1 MYALNI
7 NVLNQQ
13 DRNGYTMWNMA
24 LEYLIET
31 DNSAVMTL
39 TPHNAYI
46 KEKHTHI
53 KLTVIT
59 AVLWRCLNMKL
70 LNEIITLDDLI
81 RAPMLTT

>member
-13 DRNGYTMWNMA
+13 NRNGFTMWNTA

-39 TPHNAYI
+39 LILTRHNANSWKKKTPHTQYVNSHHRASRVMFSSLSQ
-46 KEKHTHI
+46 E
-53 KLTVIT
+53 
-59 AVLWRCLNMKL
+59 
-70 LNEIITLDDLI
+70 EI
-81 RAPMLTT
+81 

>member
-13 DRNGYTMWNMA
+13 NRNGFTMWNTA

-39 TPHNAYI
+39 LTRHNANSWKKKKTPH
-46 KEKHTHI
+46 
-53 KLTVIT
+53 TVRQQSSQSFSGD
-59 AVLWRCLNMKL
+59 V
-70 LNEIITLDDLI
+70 
-81 RAPMLTT
+81 

>member
-46 KEKHTHI
+46 KEKHTH
-53 KLTVIT
+53 
-59 AVLWRCLNMKL
+59 
-70 LNEIITLDDLI
+70 TLS
-81 RAPMLTT
+81 

>member
-13 DRNGYTMWNMA
+13 DRNGYTMWNLV

-46 KEKHTHI
+46 KGKYKHTHT
-53 KLTVIT
+53 K
-59 AVLWRCLNMKL
+59 
-70 LNEIITLDDLI
+70 
-81 RAPMLTT
+81 

>member
-13 DRNGYTMWNMA
+13 DRNGFTMWNTA

-39 TPHNAYI
+39 LTPHNANSR
-46 KEKHTHI
+46 KKKTPQ
-53 KLTVIT
+53 TQ
-59 AVLWRCLNMKL
+59 
-70 LNEIITLDDLI
+70 
-81 RAPMLTT
+81 

>member
-13 DRNGYTMWNMA
+13 DRNGFTMWNTA

-39 TPHNAYI
+39 LTPHNANSR
-46 KEKHTHI
+46 KKKKPTHS
-53 KLTVIT
+53 KLRVIT
-59 AVLWRCLNMKL
+59 EFLG
-70 LNEIITLDDLI
+70 
-81 RAPMLTT
+81 

>member
-13 DRNGYTMWNMA
+13 DRNGFTMWNTA

-39 TPHNAYI
+39 LTRHNANSW
-46 KEKHTHI
+46 KKKKNPHT
-53 KLTVIT
+53 VRQQSSQSFSGD
-59 AVLWRCLNMKL
+59 V
-70 LNEIITLDDLI
+70 
-81 RAPMLTT
+81 

>member
-13 DRNGYTMWNMA
+13 DRNGFTMWNTA

-39 TPHNAYI
+39 LILLDIMQTHGR
-46 KEKHTHI
+46 KKTTHT
-53 KLTVIT
+53 VRQQSSQSFSGD
-59 AVLWRCLNMKL
+59 V
-70 LNEIITLDDLI
+70 
-81 RAPMLTT
+81 

>member
-13 DRNGYTMWNMA
+13 DRNGFTMWNTA

-39 TPHNAYI
+39 LTPHNENSR
-46 KEKHTHI
+46 KKKKPHTQ
-53 KLTVIT
+53 
-59 AVLWRCLNMKL
+59 
-70 LNEIITLDDLI
+70 
-81 RAPMLTT
+81 

>member
-13 DRNGYTMWNMA
+13 DINGFTMWNTA

-39 TPHNAYI
+39 LILLDIMQTHGR
-46 KEKHTHI
+46 KKTTHT
-53 KLTVIT
+53 VRQQSSQSFSGE
-59 AVLWRCLNMKL
+59 V
-70 LNEIITLDDLI
+70 
-81 RAPMLTT
+81 

>member
-13 DRNGYTMWNMA
+13 DRNGFTMWNTA

-39 TPHNAYI
+39 LTPHNANSR
-46 KEKHTHI
+46 KKKNPHTQQVKSHHRVSRVMFSS
-53 KLTVIT
+53 LSQE
-59 AVLWRCLNMKL
+59 
-70 LNEIITLDDLI
+70 EI
-81 RAPMLTT
+81 

>member
-13 DRNGYTMWNMA
+13 DRNGFTMWNTA

-39 TPHNAYI
+39 LTRHNANSKKKKTPH
-46 KEKHTHI
+46 
-53 KLTVIT
+53 TVRQQSSQSFSGD
-59 AVLWRCLNMKL
+59 V
-70 LNEIITLDDLI
+70 
-81 RAPMLTT
+81 

>member
-13 DRNGYTMWNMA
+13 DRNGYTLWNLV
-24 LEYLIET
+24 LEYLIKT

-46 KEKHTHI
+46 KGKYKHTHTHS

-59 AVLWRCLNMKL
+59 ARFSQVMLSTLSQE
-70 LNEIITLDDLI
+70 EI
-81 RAPMLTT
+81 